1 MDKVNKRTFQEIDSS
16 EDIEI
21 LNSSKKQKNSS
32 LNIINS
38 NINLTAVESLNDKY
52 NNNAVT
58 LSSLLSKKKSTNIIQ
73 FNFLLDLDWFMSQ
86 VPEHS
91 KDTAKILFI
100 HGMRDVLVPESTQ
113 IYPNTRFLKPH
124 IPLPYGSHHT
134 KAMLLFYEDDTM
146 QVIIH
151 TANLVPSDWYYK
163 TQAVWSSPFL
173 SKKTEEYIQSGKE
186 CEFEKELCKY
196 IKYYNIPVLNRLAE
210 RVSLYNFED
219 CKAILISSVPGI
231 HRGNELNKW
240 GHLQLKDILSLKFK
254 MKFDES
260 NKTKQSYIISQ
271 ISSIGA
277 LGKDDRWLDK
287 EFGNSLRYTDS
298 GIDSNTNLKL
308 IYPTVDNVRNSIE
321 GWSGGNSL
329 PFSNSN
335 WQKQSN
341 YMNKILH
348 IWKAENSGRTRAMPH
363 IKTFTRID
371 NDEISWFLLT
381 SANLSKAAWG
391 TLQKQGKQLM
401 IRNYELGVLLL
412 PELFNKNENVKLI
425 NYYGKNK
432 DSEFD
437 SKTKMVNIPIPFD
450 LPLTPYPPK
459 SINTDPNTMLPWTW
473 DIQRNDLDLF
483 GNKYYP

>member
-363 IKTFTRID
+363 IK
-371 NDEISWFLLT
+371 
-381 SANLSKAAWG
+381 
-391 TLQKQGKQLM
+391 
-401 IRNYELGVLLL
+401 VH
-412 PELFNKNENVKLI
+412 
-425 NYYGKNK
+425 
-432 DSEFD
+432 
-437 SKTKMVNIPIPFD
+437 
-450 LPLTPYPPK
+450 
-459 SINTDPNTMLPWTW
+459 
-473 DIQRNDLDLF
+473 
-483 GNKYYP
+483 